1 MVERRLRQRL
11 RRGRRRLSFLAVR
24 SLLRC
29 AGFAHARRIGG
40 LFGELQFRLDR
51 GNRLRQQQD
60 MAAVLGRAP
69 DDPWVAAQLR
79 QAYRVNS
86 GAVCEILAMMDRRRN
101 AGMLAAHCR
110 IEGLENLQ
118 AALAQGRG
126 AILLAA
132 HMGNAA
138 LLAIRLADS
147 GWPISVV
154 YREALMMSAGFFQ
167 DGLARYGI
175 QGILANTGL
184 RAYGQMLCAL
194 RQGRLV
200 FVMMDQGVRKA
211 EDGIMQ
217 RFLGKD
223 MAMPAGPVQ
232 LARHTR
238 APVLPVETL
247 AADPLWRFAIR
258 PPVALA
264 GSGPIEADLAR
275 LLQITERQV
284 LERPQ
289 LWSWHHRRWRKYPLA
304 GPDS

>member
-1 MVERRLRQRL
+1 MAEPSLRLRL
-11 RRGRRRLSFLAVR
+11 RRARRRLSFLALR
-24 SLLRC
+24 WLLRC
-29 AGFAHARRIGG
+29 AGFARARRLGS
-40 LFGELQFRLDR
+40 LFAELQFWLDR

-69 DDPWVAAQLR
+69 DDPQVAAQLR
-79 QAYRVNS
+79 QAYRINS
-86 GAVCEILAMMDRRRN
+86 GAVFEIMAMMDRRQN

-110 IEGLENLQ
+110 IEGLEELQ
-118 AALAQGRG
+118 AALAHGRG

-147 GWPISVV
+147 GWPVSVV
-154 YREALMMSAGFFQ
+154 YREARMMSAGFFQ
-167 DGLARYGI
+167 DGLARYGV

-184 RAYGQMLCAL
+184 RAYGQMLGAL
-194 RQGRLV
+194 REGRIV
-200 FVMMDQGVRKA
+200 FVMMDQGVKKA
-211 EDGIMQ
+211 EDGIVQ

-223 MAMPAGPVQ
+223 MPMPAGPVQ
-232 LARHTR
+232 LARHAR

-247 AADPLWRFAIR
+247 AADPVWRFAIR

-264 GSGPIEADLAR
+264 GSGPLEADLAR
-275 LLQITERQV
+275 LLQLTERQV
-284 LERPQ
+284 RERPQ

-304 GPDS
+304 GSD